1 MRHLKKTLLL
11 SVLAGLLT
19 YQEAEIKPSN
29 ENMSFVKLKPEI
41 VKAEKTEDGI
51 RFISN
56 DGIVKTDKF

>member
-11 SVLAGLLT
+11 SVLAGLLA

-41 VKAEKTEDGI
+41 VKFEKNEDSI
-51 RFISN
+51 RVIN
-56 DGIVKTDKF
+56 NGRIVKTDKF

>member
-1 MRHLKKTLLL
+1 
-11 SVLAGLLT
+11 
-19 YQEAEIKPSN
+19 
-29 ENMSFVKLKPEI
+29 MSFVKLKPEI